1 MQYLVLDVGGS
12 AIKYALSDA
21 NYNFSERGSLAN
33 GNWSNS
39 EEFIEAIGG
48 LFDPVADKVTG
59 IAISTCGEL
68 DPKSGLM
75 YTGGYLSFNAG
86 MNVIDVV
93 EARCGRRTTV
103 ENDANCA
110 LLAEFHDGALSDC
123 TNAVAIVIGT
133 GVGGAVLINKAIYHG
148 SHFYSGNASPMMV
161 RIEGHYVWDNAFAT
175 QNGVRGL
182 TEVFAEAKG
191 LPAGSVDGRA
201 FFAALADGDQAAAE
215 ILDAFSG
222 RLAGMIFNLHC
233 VLDVDA
239 FAIGGGISVQPVL
252 LETVLAKVDAIYA
265 GTRWPLPKPAVRVCR
280 HFNDANL
287 RGALYHHLHTAP
299 L

>member
-21 NYNFSERGSLAN
+21 AYNFSEKGSLTN
-33 GNWSNS
+33 ENWSSS
-39 EEFIEAIGG
+39 EEFVEAIGG
-48 LFDPVADKVTG
+48 LFDRVADKVTG

-68 DPKSGLM
+68 DPKTGHM

-86 MNVIDVV
+86 MNVIDVI

-123 TNAVAIVIGT
+123 TNAIAIVIGT

-161 RIEGHYVWDNAFAT
+161 RLEGQYVWENAFAT

-182 TEVFAEAKG
+182 TETLAQARG
-191 LPAGSVDGRA
+191 LATDEVDGRV
-201 FFAALADGDQAAAE
+201 FFSAVADGDQDALE
-215 ILDAFSG
+215 ILDAFCG

-252 LETVLAKVDAIYA
+252 LETLRAKIDDIYG
-265 GTRWPLPKPAVRVCR
+265 GTRWPLPKPTVRACK

-287 RGALYHHLHTAP
+287 RGALFHHLHTASA
-299 L
+299 